1 MEAAQSPAQS
11 PAGAQ
16 APLSPERQP
25 VHLMG
30 QATVTPETT
39 PDRAMSPPEALRGR
53 NPPDPTEEVVWF
65 PTPLKPLEILDAMAH
80 PAVYVSAPCTH
91 PPTRAH
97 ARPVASRVA
106 TRHRNRPRRAGS
118 ERRRAPRRTNVTPPP
133 PTPTHAATRPLG
145 FLRAQWA
152 SAWR

>member
-1 MEAAQSPAQS
+1 MEAAGSPAQS

-91 PPTRAH
+91 PPTRARALSPH
-97 ARPVASRVA
+97 GS
-106 TRHRNRPRRAGS
+106 RRATGTD
-118 ERRRAPRRTNVTPPP
+118 RGGRAAKEAAHLAE
-133 PTPTHAATRPLG
+133 PT
-145 FLRAQWA
+145 
-152 SAWR
+152 